1 MRVTQDGW
9 IIIIVENSD
18 KTWSTGGGNGNLLQY
33 SCQNP
38 MNSMK
43 RQKYMILEDEP
54 SGLKVSSMLLGKSR
68 GQLLIAPE
76 RMKQLGQSGNDV
88 QFQMCLVV
96 KVQYHKEQYCIGTWN
111 VRYMNQ
117 DKLDVVNQD
126 MSRVNIDQH
135 LRNQ

>member
-1 MRVTQDGW
+1 MDHSLVAAKGLYNSSEAMSHAMRVTQDGW
-9 IIIIVENSD
+9 VIIIVENSD

-54 SGLKVSSMLLGKSR
+54 PGLKVSSMLLGKSR

-76 RMKQLGQSGNDV
+76 RMKQLGQSGKNA
-88 QFQMCLVV
+88 
-96 KVQYHKEQYCIGTWN
+96 
-111 VRYMNQ
+111 
-117 DKLDVVNQD
+117 
-126 MSRVNIDQH
+126 
-135 LRNQ
+135 